1 MSFARPNAR
10 RRVVWLTSDAS
21 PAGGHGLANG
31 ADYSEEIQQAALAR
45 FGTRITPVDK
55 TAVRFTV
62 RLPRAWAKPWRAWA
76 DRQGMRTEDM
86 MTLIESGGGVGAAET
101 WYVVE
106 RPIEREY
113 WREVVTFSTDE
124 SAGSPPGP

>member
-1 MSFARPNAR
+1 
-10 RRVVWLTSDAS
+10 
-21 PAGGHGLANG
+21 
-31 ADYSEEIQQAALAR
+31 
-45 FGTRITPVDK
+45 
-55 TAVRFTV
+55 
-62 RLPRAWAKPWRAWA
+62 
-76 DRQGMRTEDM
+76 